1 MLLVGICGKHGDG
14 IYIYIYILEESVMQA
29 DGAMTPCLYTA
40 LMALTTDKGGT
51 TVGEAMAHFPLP
63 ELPPSTLAGDRATRR
78 QGKNGPVL
86 RACPSAHAQPEPGRP
101 SYKSTPHTEPSNS
114 SSKAKATRHRTRTRT
129 PTPSRSRD
137 VRATSQCAHGP
148 GSCTKRGGGARCEWG

>member
-86 RACPSAHAQPEPGRP
+86 RACPHSHAQPEPGRP
-101 SYKSTPHTEPSNS
+101 SYKSV
-114 SSKAKATRHRTRTRT
+114 RTR
-129 PTPSRSRD
+129 
-137 VRATSQCAHGP
+137 AGQLHEA
-148 GSCTKRGGGARCEWG
+148 RGGREMRMGVMDRGGFCRIKTWSRHCRWPNTLRV